1 MTATTA
7 TTVRRTDPLS
17 TSPPWWFRLSTPR
30 PGAAG
35 GCGAIAEISLAAA
48 TDGVLD
54 DVLTR
59 LGAGGVR
66 MGRAGLR
73 EVARIDQA
81 VVARWSERSASIMP
95 HAGAAAVGGI
105 IAALVQLGGKPG
117 EPLDAMAL
125 YPEAQDEIEARM
137 LVALGQAASP
147 LAVDLLL
154 VQPPRWRAGPPTGTA
169 AERARWRRLN
179 RLIHPPLVAAV
190 GSPNIGKSSL
200 LNALA
205 GRGASIVA
213 DEPGT
218 TRDHVGVTL
227 ELAGLTVRYLD
238 LPGLGRPRDELDAAA
253 QALARSAAARAD
265 LVLRCRDPLNEAPA
279 WSAGVGQTVLEVGLR
294 GDLGAIPGVAACVSV
309 KLGEGLASLV
319 AAVREALVPGADLAD
334 PGPWKFWE
342 A

>member
-1 MTATTA
+1 MA

-17 TSPPWWFRLSTPR
+17 TSPAWWFRLSTPR
-30 PGAAG
+30 PGAG
-35 GCGAIAEISLAAA
+35 GGGAIAEISLAAA
-48 TDGVLD
+48 GDGVLD
-54 DVLTR
+54 DMLAR

-66 MGRAGLR
+66 VERAGLR
-73 EVARIDQA
+73 EVAGIDQA
-81 VVARWSERSASIMP
+81 LVARWSTRSASIMP

-105 IAALVQLGGKPG
+105 IAALVQLGAEPGVPG
-117 EPLDAMAL
+117 EAMAL

-137 LVALGQAASP
+137 LAALGQAASP

-154 VQPPRWRAGPPTGTA
+154 AQPARWRTGPPTGTA
-169 AERARWRRLN
+169 AERARWQRLN
-179 RLIHPPLVAAV
+179 RLICPPLVAAV

-238 LPGLGRPRDELDAAA
+238 LPGFGPPRDELDAAA
-253 QALARSAAARAD
+253 QALARTAAAGAD
-265 LVLRCRDPLNEAPA
+265 LVLRCRDPLNQAPA
-279 WSAGVGQTVLEVGLR
+279 WSGGEGQSVLEVGLR
-294 GDLGAIPGVAACVSV
+294 ADLGTITGAAACVSV

-319 AAVREALVPGADLAD
+319 TAVREALVPGADLAD
-334 PGPWKFWE
+334 PGPWMFWE